1 VARLVDAV
9 RGGELVCVDGGRG
22 EVVIAPDEETRCA
35 FERRRADAAARWR
48 LVTATSHLPATTA
61 DGTSL
66 AIGANVESARDV
78 AAAVVAG
85 ADHIG
90 LVRTELLYLGRVTPP
105 SEEEQLADAI
115 DIVRAAAGRMVTFRT
130 LDVGADKLP
139 AGLRVHCGP
148 NPALGL
154 RGIRLSLRRP
164 ELFRPQLRALYRAAV
179 EGPMRIMFPLVSTV
193 AELRA
198 ALAVCRSVWRRAR
211 RRRPRSRS
219 VGADRRHGRD
229 PERGVDPR
237 HLAAAS
243 AFLSI
248 GTNDLIQYAFAADRE
263 DGELAGIVEPLHPA
277 VLRALRQIVI
287 AAEAAGC
294 DVCLCG
300 DMAGDPANA
309 WILVGLGL
317 RRFSMSTR
325 EIPFVKSLLQRTQLS
340 EAVELARDVL
350 VLDDSGD
357 IAALARARLGNR
369 FALEL
374 DARRARGRHDA
385 AARSTG
391 SQPLGVDGA

>member
-1 VARLVDAV
+1 
-9 RGGELVCVDGGRG
+9 
-22 EVVIAPDEETRCA
+22 
-35 FERRRADAAARWR
+35 
-48 LVTATSHLPATTA
+48 
-61 DGTSL
+61 
-66 AIGANVESARDV
+66 
-78 AAAVVAG
+78 
-85 ADHIG
+85 
-90 LVRTELLYLGRVTPP
+90 
-105 SEEEQLADAI
+105 
-115 DIVRAAAGRMVTFRT
+115 
-130 LDVGADKLP
+130 
-139 AGLRVHCGP
+139 
-148 NPALGL
+148 
-154 RGIRLSLRRP
+154 
-164 ELFRPQLRALYRAAV
+164 
-179 EGPMRIMFPLVSTV
+179 MRIMFPLVSTV

-198 ALAVCRSVWRRAR
+198 ALAVCRSVCDELAADGLAHD
-211 RRRPRSRS
+211 RS
-219 VGADRRHGRD
+219 V
-229 PERGVDPR
+229 PIGVMVETPSAVLTVD

-300 DMAGDPANA
+300 DMAGAPANA

-357 IAALARARLGNR
+357 ITALARARLGNR